1 MAEIVLSDYLA
12 FVFSEISRARDIAD
26 RYSKEIALLYA
37 KDDVLRHFSV
47 PRFKLSKLELNM
59 PILVSSVE
67 VSSVTKFQMTRDAFR
82 SSVIGMLVEEVAFVQ
97 TSNPGS
103 GADPVKG
110 TDVPRPIRT
119 EGIEPSIDVFFDQLV
134 ALRDFSGAKDIISNN
149 WIEVSTKILAIN
161 GFPVELTKA
170 RPVSGL
176 IARFLPAV
184 IEMINSNLSVPE
196 AAIQKLH
203 INPQTNVVKDGST
216 DMTVFT
222 IKAEL
227 MEEGIIVK
235 SVRDDK
241 TGAESPVV
249 EFE

>member
-12 FVFSEISRARDIAD
+12 FVFSEISRARDMAD

-67 VSSVTKFQMTRDAFR
+67 VASVIKFQMTRDAFR
-82 SSVIGMLVEEVAFVQ
+82 SAVIGRLIEEVALVQ
-97 TSNPGS
+97 ASNP
-103 GADPVKG
+103 DPVKG
-110 TDVPRPIRT
+110 TDGPRPVRT

-134 ALRDFSGAKDIISNN
+134 ALRDFSTAKEIISNN
-149 WIEVSTKILAIN
+149 WIDVSTKILAIN
-161 GFPVELTKA
+161 GFPVELTKV

-235 SVRDDK
+235 SIRDDK
-241 TGAESPVV
+241 TGAQSPVV